1 MNPAHKPLLWG
12 GALIVVGALAVIA
25 LRGISGGGDA
35 PAPATHTAP
44 AQEPAAA
51 AAVAPSS
58 ADEPMPWMQ
67 GEGAPAGGTAI
78 ARAAAGNA
86 PQAVAQAEID
96 RSLADIRQKSE
107 HNIRAADDMLAQ
119 LDALEKS
126 GKVPP
131 DLRLDALRN
140 NLIIAKRA
148 QSLAREL
155 AESTQLP
162 DSPQRRQRNAEI
174 VAELQQLQGQ
184 LRYDVAPAGLPI
196 AADRTR

>member
-12 GALIVVGALAVIA
+12 GALIVVGALAVVA
-25 LRGISGGGDA
+25 LRGIGGSDDA
-35 PAPATHTAP
+35 PAPAVHTAP

-51 AAVAPSS
+51 PAVAPPS

-67 GEGAPAGGTAI
+67 GGGTPAGGTAI
-78 ARAAAGNA
+78 ARVAAGNA
-86 PQAVAQAEID
+86 PQPVVQAEID

-140 NLIIAKRA
+140 NLVIAKRA

-174 VAELQQLQGQ
+174 IAELQQLQGQ
-184 LRYDVAPAGLPI
+184 LRYDVAPAGLP
-196 AADRTR
+196 AVPGRTQ